1 MLHLGKMQVQ
11 TALFFETVEEIYA
24 RVFRTLKPRTAV
36 PRISVRFRKYA
47 NANSRVRLANGNLSV
62 DISDLLESAPAP
74 IQEALAL
81 ILLSKLFR
89 RVPDQSALARYRRYL
104 YRPDIRQMLH
114 SAKQARGR
122 KAMGSPQGDVYD
134 LGQFFEDL
142 NARYFNGAMPR
153 PQLGWSRKGSR
164 TTLGHYDPSH
174 GSIVL
179 TKLLDSEAVSELAVK
194 YVLFHEM
201 LHLIYPTEYR
211 GSRRCVHTKEFKEAE
226 AQFEHFEK
234 AKRELRRFVETLR

>member
-24 RVFRTLKPRTAV
+24 RIFRVLKPRTAL

-47 NANSRVRLANGNLSV
+47 NANSRVRLADGNLTV
-62 DISDLLESAPAP
+62 DISDLLEDAPAP

-89 RVPDQSALARYRRYL
+89 RVPDQAAVLCYRRYL
-104 YRPDIRQMLH
+104 HRPDIRHLLH
-114 SAKQARGR
+114 SVKQTRGR
-122 KAMGSPQGDVYD
+122 KAIRPPQGDVYD
-134 LGQFFEDL
+134 LGKLFENL
-142 NARYFNGAMPR
+142 NAHYFGGSMPQ
-153 PQLGWSRKGSR
+153 PQLGWSRKDSR

-174 GSIVL
+174 HSIVL
-179 TKLLDSEAVSELAVK
+179 TKLLDSEAAPELAVK

-201 LHLIYPTEYR
+201 LHLRYPAEYR
-211 GSRRCVHTKEFKEAE
+211 GNRRCVHTKEFKQAE
-226 AQFEHFEK
+226 KQFERFEQ
-234 AKRELRRFVETLR
+234 AKRELRRFLELLN

>member
-24 RVFRTLKPRTAV
+24 RVFRALKPRTAL

-47 NANSRVRLANGNLSV
+47 NANSRVRLADGNLSV
-62 DISDLLESAPAP
+62 DISDLLENAPAP
-74 IQEALAL
+74 IQEALAF

-89 RVPDQSALARYRRYL
+89 RVPDQSSVARYRRYL

-114 SAKQARGR
+114 SAKRARGR
-122 KAMGSPQGDVYD
+122 KAMDPAQGDVHD
-134 LGQFFEDL
+134 LGKLFEDL
-142 NARYFNGAMPR
+142 NAQYFDGSMSR
-153 PQLGWSRKGSR
+153 PQLGWSRRGSR

-174 GSIVL
+174 HSIVL
-179 TKLLDSEAVSELAVK
+179 TKFLDSEAVSELAVK

-201 LHLIYPTEYR
+201 LHLIHPAEYR
-211 GSRRCVHTKEFKEAE
+211 GSRRCVHTKEFKKAE
-226 AQFEHFEK
+226 ARFEHFEK
-234 AKRELRRFVETLR
+234 AKRELRRFVEMLN

>member
-47 NANSRVRLANGNLSV
+47 NANSRVRLADGHLLV
-62 DISDLLESAPAP
+62 DISDLLADAPAP

-89 RVPDQSALARYRRYL
+89 KTPDQSAVARYRHYL

-114 SAKQARGR
+114 SAKRTRGR
-122 KAMGSPQGDVYD
+122 KAIKPPQGKVYD
-134 LGQFFEDL
+134 LGQLFENL
-142 NARYFNGAMPR
+142 NAIYFDGSIPR
-153 PQLGWSRKGSR
+153 PQLGWSPKGSR

-174 GSIVL
+174 HSIVL
-179 TKLLDSEAVSELAVK
+179 TNLLDSEAASELAVK

-201 LHLIYPTEYR
+201 LHLKYPAEYH
-211 GSRRCVHTKEFKEAE
+211 GTRRCVHTKEFKEAE
-226 AQFEHFEK
+226 KRFEQFEK
-234 AKRELRRFVETLR
+234 AKRELQRFVEQLG